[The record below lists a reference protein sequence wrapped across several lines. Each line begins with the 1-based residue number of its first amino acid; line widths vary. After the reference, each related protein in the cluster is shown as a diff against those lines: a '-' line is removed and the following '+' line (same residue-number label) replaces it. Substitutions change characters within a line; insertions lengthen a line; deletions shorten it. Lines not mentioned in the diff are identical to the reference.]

1 MAPPKQLITR
11 HLGKNGSQVSPVGLR
26 LMGASGMYGNPASDN
41 ERLAF
46 LVPRIKW
53 ARRFGILVSD
63 IYGDSEHL
71 LGKWFAANP
80 SKRKGIFL
88 TTKFGH
94 PKRDLAN
101 LQGTR
106 AMNTNPE
113 YFHDALEAS
122 LKRLGLPYIDLYY
135 IHRLDRVTPSRRLSK
150 QWFNSKTRAR

>member
-11 HLGKNGSQVSPVGLR
+11 HLGKNGPQVSPVGLG
-26 LMGASGMYGNPASDN
+26 LMGASGLYDIPASDT
-41 ERLAF
+41 
-46 LVPRIKW
+46 
-53 ARRFGILVSD
+53 D

-71 LGKWFAANP
+71 LGKRFAANP

-94 PKRDLAN
+94 PKRDPAN

-106 AMNTNPE
+106 AMNTTPE